1 MLSPQ
6 VAGKLLQRVRELDL
20 PVKTSGSTATAIR
33 AALTQREL
41 EIFTRLASGNSN
53 QQIAHDLSLST
64 NTVANHI
71 ASILAELHLENRIQ
85 AAVQAVRSGI
95 S

>member
-1 MLSPQ
+1 VLSPQ
-6 VAGKLLQRVRELDL
+6 VAGKLLQRIRELDL

-33 AALTQREL
+33 AALTEREL
-41 EIFTRLASGNSN
+41 EIFTQLASGNSN
-53 QQIAHDLSLST
+53 HQIAHDLSLST

-71 ASILAELHLENRIQ
+71 ASILAKFHLENRIQ